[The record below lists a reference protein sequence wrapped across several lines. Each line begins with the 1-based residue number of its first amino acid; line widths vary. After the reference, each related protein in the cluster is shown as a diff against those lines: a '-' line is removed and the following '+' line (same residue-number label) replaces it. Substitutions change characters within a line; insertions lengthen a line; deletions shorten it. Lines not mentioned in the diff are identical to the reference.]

1 MRATY
6 EDLLRAARRAAV
18 SALRGTYPDEAE
30 VLADWDAV
38 LGATRNHLRW
48 LRTSLKTEPGAREPA
63 SCSDNSLGRLAR
75 TIGAAADILAVQDSV
90 AAAALD
96 VRDDLIAARAEVAAI
111 ARIGAEAVLR
121 NTKTRTPGRL
131 HLKTVIAELEEIA
144 GADSR
149 RMGLGG
155 LGVLA
160 AGGPGLTSAGLMIA
174 PLAARWE
181 RVHTAV
187 DEASVLTRELRST
200 TAQLR
205 TVGGQVWHVA
215 THVLS
220 SPHAGLDVG
229 QRRDLQVIRRAL
241 RGFDSHSRLVERAW
255 RRRLSDLGGP
265 GNSLDET
272 AFLDLKDSMD
282 ELLRDRGGL
291 RSPRDLVGHRRSA
304 VVLID
309 AIDELLWS
317 AKQVAGHQQRMVSW
331 SIAAGRLFVPRH
343 EAAQVELAYLRRPGG
358 GARLLQP
365 WWVRTDRAGCFG
377 ELTRDLTEAT
387 DSLRAASD
395 MARRLAGTSR
405 FSRRTAD
412 PVVRLSSAYVDLAS
426 GIADQGQE
434 VPGPGR

>member
-6 EDLLRAARRAAV
+6 EDLLRAARRTAV
-18 SALRGTYPDEAE
+18 SALRGVFPDEAE

-38 LGATRNHLRW
+38 LGATRNHLGW
-48 LRTSLKTEPGAREPA
+48 LRTTLRTERGATEPA

-75 TIGAAADILAVQDSV
+75 TIGAAADLLAVQDSV

-121 NTKTRTPGRL
+121 NTTTRTPGRL
-131 HLKTVIAELEEIA
+131 HLRTVMAELEQIA
-144 GADSR
+144 GADLR
-149 RMGLGG
+149 RTGLGG
-155 LGVLA
+155 LSVLA
-160 AGGPGLTSAGLMIA
+160 AGGPGLTNSQLMVA

-181 RVHTAV
+181 RAHSAV
-187 DEASVLTRELRST
+187 DERSVLTREIRST

-205 TVGGQVWHVA
+205 TVGGQVWHIA
-215 THVLS
+215 THLLS
-220 SPHAGLDVG
+220 SPYAGLDVV

-241 RGFDSHSRLVERAW
+241 RVFDSQSQLVERAW

-265 GNSLDET
+265 ANSPDEA

-282 ELLRDRGGL
+282 ELLRDNDGL
-291 RSPRDLVGHRRSA
+291 RSPRDLVGNRRSA

-317 AKQVAGHQQRMVSW
+317 AKQVAWHQQRTVRW
-331 SIAAGRLFVPRH
+331 LIAAGRLFVPRH
-343 EAAQVELAYLRRPGG
+343 EAAQVELSYLRRPGG

-365 WWVRTDRAGCFG
+365 WWVRTDLAGCFG
-377 ELTRDLTEAT
+377 ELTRDVTLAT
-387 DSLRAASD
+387 NSLRAASD
-395 MARRLAGTSR
+395 VARRLAGTSGL
-405 FSRRTAD
+405 SRRCAD
-412 PVVRLSSAYVDLAS
+412 SVVRLSPAYVDLAS

-434 VPGPGR
+434 VAGPGR